1 MPLIVTPREAAGLL
15 DLDRAMEVI
24 ESMMIEESDGDA
36 FHMPPFGGSKTK
48 RRTFRIVGGGL
59 YGRRRMGFRSSA
71 GTNLF
76 DTETGEWLALIGGG
90 VELRIP
96 ATMGLAAR
104 HLARPDARSVG
115 VLGSGRNPIGIL
127 KALKAVRPIER
138 AAVYSPT
145 REHRETFAH
154 RAGVALGF
162 PVTATAAPEQATVA
176 ADIIL
181 VATDS
186 LTPVLRACDLRPGMH
201 LSCIGA
207 TTELDESV
215 YLNVDQFVV
224 ASREQEIEAASAAAH
239 PHIEGQLYRMAQEG
253 RYDPST
259 MVELG
264 SIVKGGVAARNGP
277 GDVNLFRDSRG
288 GAGDVALAN
297 EIYERARQ
305 TGAGFELEWN
315 A

>member
-1 MPLIVTPREAAGLL
+1 MPLIVTPHEAAGLL
-15 DLDRAMEVI
+15 DLDRAMRVL
-24 ESMMIEESDGDA
+24 ESMMIEESDGEA

-76 DTETGEWLALIGGG
+76 DTDTGDWLAIIGGG
-90 VELRIP
+90 ADLRIP
-96 ATMGLAAR
+96 ATMALAAR
-104 HLARPDARSVG
+104 YLARPDARCVG
-115 VLGSGRNPIGIL
+115 VLGSGRNPLGIL
-127 KALKAVRPIER
+127 KALMTVRPIEQ
-138 AAVYSPT
+138 AAVYSPK
-145 REHRETFAH
+145 REHREMFAQ
-154 RAGVALGF
+154 RATVALGI
-162 PVTATAAPEQATVA
+162 PVAAKAAPGQATTG
-176 ADIIL
+176 ADIVL

-186 LTPVLRACDLRPGMH
+186 LTPVLTLSELRPGVH
-201 LSCIGA
+201 LSCMGEI
-207 TTELDESV
+207 TELDESV

-224 ASREQEIEAASAAAH
+224 ASREQEIEAASPAAH
-239 PHIEGQLYRMAQEG
+239 PHVEGQLYRMVREG

-264 SIVKGGVAARNGP
+264 SIVKGEVEARNGP
-277 GDVNLFRDSRG
+277 ADVNLFRDSRG

-305 TGAGFELEWN
+305 LGAGFELEWTV
-315 A
+315 